1 MLLKIKKKIFPSL
14 HKKATFLQ
22 IKLNDFFVENKINTR
37 CYRFKSMLRLVFS
50 EKNINDRLQRDFFKK
65 KNLINIKKF
74 RNFLLNK
81 GIYYP
86 TNGIIFIS
94 TQTTKSDLDKIL
106 KLFKI
111 GVKKFIK

>member
-50 EKNINDRLQRDFFKK
+50 EKNINDRLQRDFFEKK
-65 KNLINIKKF
+65 KFNQYKEIQKF
-74 RNFLLNK
+74 FAK
-81 GIYYP
+81 
-86 TNGIIFIS
+86 
-94 TQTTKSDLDKIL
+94 
-106 KLFKI
+106 
-111 GVKKFIK
+111 